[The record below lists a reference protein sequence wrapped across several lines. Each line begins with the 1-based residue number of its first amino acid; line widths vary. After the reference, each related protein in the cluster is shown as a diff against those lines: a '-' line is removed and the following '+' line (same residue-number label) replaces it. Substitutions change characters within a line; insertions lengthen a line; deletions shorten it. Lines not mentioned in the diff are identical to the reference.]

1 MKRQPT
7 RPSNRA
13 GIAVRTQVRAG
24 ERLDLSNAQPE
35 INLFD
40 RTMFVVL
47 DALQKPT
54 NAVYDW
60 VCAPNRKESNEN
72 SFGR

>member
-1 MKRQPT
+1 MMSQTKQ
-7 RPSNRA
+7 
-13 GIAVRTQVRAG
+13 IQVRTQVRAG
-24 ERLDLSNAQPE
+24 ERLDLGNVQPE

-40 RTMFVVL
+40 RAMFVVL

-60 VCAPNRKESNEN
+60 VCAPKPKE
-72 SFGR
+72 

>member
-1 MKRQPT
+1 MQQSFQIR
-7 RPSNRA
+7 
-13 GIAVRTQVRAG
+13 VRTQVRMG
-24 ERLDLSNAQPE
+24 TRFDLGNAQPK

-40 RTMFVVL
+40 RAMFVVL

-60 VCAPNRKESNEN
+60 VCAPKAKE
-72 SFGR
+72 